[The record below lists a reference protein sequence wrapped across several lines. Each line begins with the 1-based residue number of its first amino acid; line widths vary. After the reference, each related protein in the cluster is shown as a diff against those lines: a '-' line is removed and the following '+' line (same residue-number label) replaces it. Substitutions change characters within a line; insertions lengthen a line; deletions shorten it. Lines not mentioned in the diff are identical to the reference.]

1 VAENQNFQG
10 FFSYSQRDAELDPHL
25 SEACTRL
32 EERVNRKLSHARLTF
47 WRDVQNLRTG
57 QRWDHRIEEAVR
69 SSQIFVVLMTPG
81 WFESPSCQK
90 EYQIFKQVEHA
101 IDAGEYV
108 VPIRSRDIDNRLP
121 HFGPEQKAIYDDL
134 NKRRYIRIISTEFL
148 SLTNRQRNV
157 LIDKIANDIEGMIE
171 RLAAKSAKNAS
182 DDGKVDTDL
191 QQIPAAFKFRVQN
204 DKIDVLPEP
213 ADVTDA
219 GSAYDLYAELIAK
232 ATELRSRLAAT
243 NSDPRVQSSVDR
255 LLEALAVRI
264 EDIRPGVLLSR
275 SRSIEADRNA
285 FDTEDARRELFP
297 DAVAM
302 LDDVLL
308 TLQDLLAVYPIVRK
322 IEAERLALS
331 IQRDA
336 PRLAAVRA
344 ELEAIKKEVS
354 ASEAVTDAVVAALK
368 ENDPDIEAARTLDV
382 LAGLVADQA
391 LVVRNFGSVA
401 VNYARKHG
409 ASAGAALGEGLARI
423 GSELK
428 EVGGKSWEATKV
440 NLPQGVG
447 AAARILPVGFVIV
460 LLAHIAGPVAG
471 LAALAGG
478 FKQLAKAINELKDI
492 GEPPKASKPGS
503 EAAKKPQP
511 QRRHLFVVPETVDI
525 PAGEFMMGSPGGEGD
540 ESERPQH
547 KITIRRR
554 FAIGIAPVTRGE
566 FASFVEATDFETGE
580 SVGRSWRNPGFDQ
593 LDDHPVVFVSWHDAK
608 AYVSWLKEESGKTYR
623 LLSEAEWEFCC
634 RAGTTTK
641 FNTGDTISV
650 NQANFDAKGTTSVS
664 KFPPNPWDIHDMHGN
679 VWEWCEDNWHVS
691 YKGKPPTDG
700 SVWRGGSKG
709 FRVLRGGSW
718 SDIPGILRSA
728 IRSGIQPGGRIDYIG
743 FRVARTL

>member
-1 VAENQNFQG
+1 VAENQDFQA
-10 FFSYSQRDAELDPHL
+10 FFSYSQRDAALDPHL
-25 SEACTRL
+25 IEACMRL
-32 EERVNRKLSHARLTF
+32 EERVNRKLSNVRLTF
-47 WRDVQNLRTG
+47 WRDDQNLRAG
-57 QRWDHRIEEAVR
+57 QRWEYRIEDAVR
-69 SSQIFVVLMTPG
+69 SSQIFVALMTPG
-81 WFESPSCQK
+81 WFESSSCQK
-90 EYQIFKQVEHA
+90 EYQIFKQVEQA

-108 VPIRSRDIDNRLP
+108 VPIVSRDIENQLLY
-121 HFGPEQKAIYDDL
+121 FSPEQKATYGDL
-134 NKRRYIRIISTEFL
+134 NRRQYIKIISTEFL
-148 SLTNRQRNV
+148 SLTNRQRNT
-157 LIDKIANDIEGMIE
+157 LIDQIADDIEGMIE
-171 RLAAKSAKNAS
+171 RLRAKSAKNTS
-182 DDGKVDTDL
+182 DDGNVGKDL

-219 GSAYDLYAELIAK
+219 ESAYDLYAELIAK

-243 NSDPRVQSSVDR
+243 NSDQRVQSSVDR
-255 LLEALAVRI
+255 LLEALAARI

-297 DAVAM
+297 DAIAM

-354 ASEAVTDAVVAALK
+354 ASEVVTDAVVAALK
-368 ENDPDIEAARTLDV
+368 ENDPDIEAARTIDV

-401 VNYARKHG
+401 VNYARKYG
-409 ASAGAALGEGLARI
+409 ASAGAALGEGLARV
-423 GSELK
+423 GSELR
-428 EVGGKSWEATKV
+428 EVGEKSWEATKV

-447 AAARILPVGFVIV
+447 VAAKVLPVGLIIA

-471 LAALAGG
+471 LAALSGG
-478 FKQLAKAINELKDI
+478 FKQLAKAINKLKDI
-492 GEPPKASKPGS
+492 GESPNKTKPESG
-503 EAAKKPQP
+503 ATKKPKP
-511 QRRHLFVVPETVDI
+511 QRRHSFVVPETIDV
-525 PAGEFMMGSPGGEGD
+525 PAGGFMMGSPDGEGG

-547 KITIRRR
+547 KITVKRR
-554 FAIGIAPVTRGE
+554 FAIGIAPITRGE
-566 FASFVEATDFETGE
+566 FASFVEATNFEIDEG
-580 SVGRSWRNPGFDQ
+580 VGKSWRNPGFDQ
-593 LDDHPVVFVSWHDAK
+593 RDDHPVVLVSWHDAK
-608 AYVSWLKEESGKTYR
+608 AYVSWLREESGKAYR
-623 LLSEAEWEFCC
+623 LLSEAEWEYCC

-641 FNTGDTISV
+641 YNTGNTISAK
-650 NQANFDAKGTTSVS
+650 QANFDAKGTTSVS
-664 KFPPNPWDIHDMHGN
+664 KFPPNPWGIYDMHGN
-679 VWEWCEDNWHVS
+679 VWEWCEDNWHGS

-700 SVWRGGSKG
+700 SVWRGGSKSS
-709 FRVLRGGSW
+709 RVLRGGSW
-718 SDIPGILRSA
+718 IYRPDILRSA
-728 IRSGIQPGGRIDYIG
+728 LRYRYRPDNRSNGFG